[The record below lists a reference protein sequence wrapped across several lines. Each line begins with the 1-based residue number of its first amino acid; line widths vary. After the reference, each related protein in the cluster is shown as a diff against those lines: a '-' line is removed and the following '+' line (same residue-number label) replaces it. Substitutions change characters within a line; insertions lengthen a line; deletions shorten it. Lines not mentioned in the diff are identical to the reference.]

1 MPIAPGDDPAAD
13 DVLLWRSP
21 DSVPRRP
28 RRVLVVDDY
37 RDAADALQLL
47 LDARGF
53 ECRVVDDPFAVCDV
67 ARDWQPFAIVLDIAM
82 PRLDGLQLARRLRG
96 DPRTAD
102 MLLVACSAF
111 ASPVDRERAREAGFD
126 AHCAKPL
133 TPHPLLRYLE
143 AVCGARPAQRLDGA
157 ERVDGAGRAD
167 GAERADGLDGADGA
181 VTRGL

>member
-1 MPIAPGDDPAAD
+1 MHTPRVNDPAAD

-21 DSVPRRP
+21 DSVPPRP

-47 LDARGF
+47 LEARGF
-53 ECRVVDDPFAVCDV
+53 ECRVADDPFAVCAL

-82 PRLDGLQLARRLRG
+82 PSLDGLQLATRLRA

-102 MLLVACSAF
+102 MLLVACSAH
-111 ASPVDRERAREAGFD
+111 ASQRDRERAREAGFD

-133 TPHPLLRYLE
+133 TPHRLLAYLE
-143 AVCGARPAQRLDGA
+143 SASG
-157 ERVDGAGRAD
+157 GR
-167 GAERADGLDGADGA
+167 R
-181 VTRGL
+181 